1 MQLSV
6 QAETIKRKNERKI
19 LTIVLIA
26 AGLLLS
32 HLLAGCYLKNGSPAR
47 VFLCLALLT
56 LPVFSQESW
65 RKYLI
70 GILVRIFYLEPQ
82 PAMNGK
88 LVRQFDHS
96 HSSLVNFSLFVF
108 NQNST
113 IDNNFTTSSSIIHT
127 TLTIH
132 NKGWSLPA
140 IFESFQSFIDLR
152 KTCPL
157 LHQRISNRKILSL

>member
-1 MQLSV
+1 M
-6 QAETIKRKNERKI
+6 KRKNERKI
-19 LTIVLIA
+19 LPIVVCDRSQPVVKSSA
-26 AGLLLS
+26 A
-32 HLLAGCYLKNGSPAR
+32 AQPGCHLKNGSPAR
-47 VFLCLALLT
+47 VFRCPALRT

-96 HSSLVNFSLFVF
+96 HSSLVNFSLFVS

-132 NKGWSLPA
+132 NKGWSLTA

-152 KTCPL
+152 KSCPL
-157 LHQRISNRKILSL
+157 LEQSLSNRKMSSL